1 MAEGEEYDGAT
12 PRELVV
18 EACRRDNVD
27 LLIETLGTISKDKST
42 QEVADFMN
50 NVKDSLGN
58 HALHIAAQ
66 YGANEVL
73 DELLNVEGLEVDPVN
88 RLDGDTPLHV
98 SIRYANEKA
107 LDLGQH
113 MADLLC
119 EAGAD
124 PRVRNKGGQK
134 AVMMVSTA
142 PDFEGLRDIL
152 RKAEYAYAEDLVR
165 GPQKHGGMVNGDLD
179 LDDGEGVGSAS
190 DSDG

>member
-1 MAEGEEYDGAT
+1 
-12 PRELVV
+12 
-18 EACRRDNVD
+18 
-27 LLIETLGTISKDKST
+27 
-42 QEVADFMN
+42 
-50 NVKDSLGN
+50 
-58 HALHIAAQ
+58 
-66 YGANEVL
+66 
-73 DELLNVEGLEVDPVN
+73 
-88 RLDGDTPLHV
+88 
-98 SIRYANEKA
+98 
-107 LDLGQH
+107 

-152 RKAEYAYAEDLVR
+152 RKAEYVYAEDLVR